1 MNLRLQKIA
10 EMVKA
15 GMIMADIGT
24 DHAQLPVWLVSK
36 GRVPY
41 AYACDVA
48 EGPLSAA
55 QETVSQAG
63 LNDQIRTILSD
74 GFEKVPEDCEC
85 AVIAGMGCQTA
96 VMILD
101 QAEKRLKNL
110 KQIIVQVNTDVPVMR
125 RWISDHGC
133 SVDGEAVVRD
143 RRHDYV
149 IISFT
154 MHPHAPYSEQ
164 EIVCGILLDAENDEV
179 YREYAERRIGTL
191 EFILSRREDGQ
202 LRHELG
208 LWKNAIKKHG

>member
-74 GFEKVPEDCEC
+74 G
-85 AVIAGMGCQTA
+85 MGCQTA

-101 QAEKRLKNL
+101 RAEKRLKDL

-143 RRHDYV
+143 RGHDYV

-202 LRHELG
+202 LQHELE
-208 LWKNAIKKHG
+208 LWKNAIKKGDPKLSGVSRN